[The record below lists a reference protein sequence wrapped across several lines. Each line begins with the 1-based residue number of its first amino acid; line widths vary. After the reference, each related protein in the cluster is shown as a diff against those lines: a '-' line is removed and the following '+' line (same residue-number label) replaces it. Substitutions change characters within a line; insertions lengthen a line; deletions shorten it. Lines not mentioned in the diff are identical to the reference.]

1 MEKINGRLTSTL
13 LLLSIFCIWV
23 LMVILVNPIGDFPL
37 NDDWGFGRPV
47 KTLVEKGS
55 LQFAGWQTMTLIA
68 HVLWGTLFC
77 LPFGFSFTVLRIS
90 TLLLGLVGA
99 FAIYGLLREIKISK
113 TIALIGTLVVV
124 TNPIY
129 FELSNTFMTDIPFFT
144 FSMLSFL
151 FFIRG
156 IQRDRNTEFLIGSL
170 IACVATLI
178 RQFGIVIPL
187 SFGITI
193 LFKNGINKK
202 TVKTALMPAIIVLV
216 TLILYLWLQSVLGLP
231 VSKVHQGRLIS
242 RLTGGFFHLTSDMTI
257 NLLKGFIYLGLFLLP
272 FSIIIIPN
280 IWKTLC
286 NREKLLFY
294 LASSIFFVA
303 ITGVLFWENK
313 LMPLL
318 ENIIFDVGLGP
329 VILRDVTIHKLP
341 HWPTA
346 PKILWIFIT
355 IGGIVGASLL
365 VGFIVSIGLR
375 LLLRDKRGKYKTKNW
390 FVIFMS
396 SALIPYFMFIAI
408 LGVMGINDR
417 YLIFLIPL
425 LMIIIASM
433 VSEATIRTRFSWLST
448 TITVGLIV
456 FYGIFAVGATHD
468 YLSWNRAR
476 WKALDYLT
484 EEAQISPFDID
495 GGFEFN
501 GWYKYTPEISQL
513 PRSDKLRWW
522 FNKDVDYVITLGYIN
537 GYEEIRRYPFER
549 WIPYGQGSIF
559 ILHKAIDSK
568 NGQSTRKAISQV
580 DKGSKNTKQTIYIDR
595 GGNKK

>member
-1 MEKINGRLTSTL
+1 MEKINERLTSTL

-37 NDDWGFGRPV
+37 NDDWGFGRDV
-47 KTLVEKGS
+47 KTLLEKGS
-55 LQFAGWQTMTLIA
+55 LQFSGWGAMTLIA
-68 HVLWGTLFC
+68 HVLWGVLFC

-99 FAIYGLLREIKISK
+99 FAIYGLLREIKTSK

-170 IACVATLI
+170 IACVAILI
-178 RQFGIVIPL
+178 RQFGIIIPL
-187 SFGITI
+187 SFGITY

-202 TVKTALMPAIIVLV
+202 TVKTALMPAIIVLG
-216 TLILYLWLQSVLGLP
+216 TLILYLWLQSILGLS

-242 RLTGGFFHLTSDMTI
+242 RLTGGFFHLTSDTTI

-272 FSIIIIPN
+272 FSIVIIPN
-280 IWKTLC
+280 IWKTLRK
-286 NREKLLFY
+286 REKFLFSF
-294 LASSIFFVA
+294 ASSIFFVA

-318 ENIIFDVGLGP
+318 ENMLFDFGVGP
-329 VILRDVTIHKLP
+329 IVLRDMVIHKLP

-346 PKILWIFIT
+346 PKIFWQSVT
-355 IGGIVGASLL
+355 VGGIVGASLL
-365 VGFIVSIGLR
+365 TAVIVSMVAR
-375 LLLRDKRGKYKTKNW
+375 LLCGNKIREYIAENW
-390 FVIFMS
+390 LIVFMAFAFV
-396 SALIPYFMFIAI
+396 PYFVFISI
-408 LGVMGINDR
+408 LGINDR
-417 YLIFLIPL
+417 YLIFLIPSL
-425 LMIIIASM
+425 TIIIASM
-433 VSEATIRTRFSWLST
+433 VSETITEIRLGWLST
-448 TITVGLIV
+448 IISVGLIV
-456 FYGIFAVGATHD
+456 FYGIFSVGATHD

-476 WKALDYLT
+476 WSSLDYLT
-484 EEAQISPFDID
+484 KEAQISPFDID
-495 GGFEFN
+495 GGFEFT
-501 GWYKYTPEISQL
+501 GWYKYKPEISQL

-522 FNKDVDYVITLGYIN
+522 FNQNVDYVITLGPII

-549 WIPYGQGSIF
+549 WIPYGQGNIF
-559 ILHKAIDSK
+559 VLHKVK
-568 NGQSTRKAISQV
+568 
-580 DKGSKNTKQTIYIDR
+580 
-595 GGNKK
+595 